1 MRKSRTPV
9 LSNAAPAGSV
19 PPKCRPAAPPPTA
32 SFLHCSTVSPEL
44 SASTARALPP
54 VCIVLVTF
62 NGRDHLRPC
71 LDSIA
76 ALDYPSDLVRTVCVD
91 NDSTDG
97 TKELLASSYPWVTV
111 LPQTSNLGF
120 APAVTLAAEFATE
133 ECVALINNDMRVDRD
148 WLRALVSRYRPDEG
162 IVCVAGTILD
172 WDGAHVDFADSTI
185 NFHGFG
191 QQQGFG
197 LTIEDAT
204 AKGLLG
210 SAADGRR
217 LPFACGGSM
226 LVQRELFVR
235 LGGFDP
241 AFFAYFED
249 VDFGWRL
256 QVCGYRTELSAHAI
270 SYHRHHGTSSR
281 FATHERILLLERNAL
296 RMLLKN
302 AGDEHLPTLLA
313 GALLLAAR
321 RAKSDARS
329 DRASYDIGVLA
340 DEMESVHRIGTSR
353 MHAVNDV
360 LDDLDVILAQRQD
373 IQARRQVSDSV
384 VFATFGQPLEA
395 LGNDSPPYV
404 ATLGKVTRFLGVPEL
419 FDAAPVGR
427 FVVLCANDVIGERMA
442 GTAIRSWELAC
453 ALGAHVPTVLASPK
467 LVGRRDAAV
476 EVVEFADPSELLALV
491 DQADAVLVFGF
502 DLVRYPF
509 LKHTRALVVVDL
521 YDPWIFGSLEQYDTM
536 TRDEAE
542 GAKAHEIG
550 TLNELLD
557 IGDFFICAS
566 ERQRDF
572 WLGMLASRGRLDKA
586 AHELDPHL
594 RKLIDVV
601 PFGCPVLPPVAPLV
615 SALRGGR
622 FPGIDGSS
630 KVILWG
636 GGTWDWFDPIGVV
649 DAFIR
654 VQSIVP
660 EARLFFMGL
669 ELEGRGVPEMPT
681 TQRLIDHIDA
691 LGLRQKGLVVL
702 GPWLPYDDR
711 GEFLLEADV
720 GVVAAKAMAESRLAW
735 RTRTLDHFWA
745 GLPTIT
751 TAGDVIS
758 DLVHESN
765 AGIRIPA
772 NDVDALV
779 DALLALLTDDERRAT
794 CAANARALADQFRW
808 PNVVAPL
815 AQLAADPGP
824 WRAARATRGRLVGGG
839 GGARGVAGGAA
850 SVEVARLAS
859 ELADAQKHLAAA
871 RKKLN
876 VLNKTPLYPA
886 YLALQSARAKLRGRK

>member
-1 MRKSRTPV
+1 MDR
-9 LSNAAPAGSV
+9 
-19 PPKCRPAAPPPTA
+19 
-32 SFLHCSTVSPEL
+32 SPEVPNV
-44 SASTARALPP
+44 S
-54 VCIVLVTF
+54 VCIVLVTY
-62 NGRDHLRPC
+62 NGREHLGPC

-76 ALDYPSDLVRTVCVD
+76 ALDYPAGLARTVCVD
-91 NDSTDG
+91 NNSTDG
-97 TKELLASSYPWVTV
+97 TRELLAERYPWVEV
-111 LPQTSNLGF
+111 LPQRTNLGF
-120 APAVTLAAEFATE
+120 APAVTLAAQHATE
-133 ECVALINNDMRVDRD
+133 DCVALINNDMRVDAN

-162 IVCVAGTILD
+162 VVCVAGTILD
-172 WDGAHVDFADSTI
+172 WDGTHVDFADATI

-197 LTIEDAT
+197 TTVAEAT
-204 AKGLLG
+204 AKGLIG
-210 SAADGRR
+210 DSADGRR
-217 LPFACGGSM
+217 LPFACGGAM
-226 LVQRELFVR
+226 LVRRDLFVE

-256 QVCGYRTELSAHAI
+256 QLCGYRVELSAHAL

-302 AGDEHLPTLLA
+302 VDDDNLPTLLSA
-313 GALLLAAR
+313 ALLLSAR
-321 RAKSDARS
+321 RARNDARS
-329 DRASYDIGVLA
+329 DRASYEIGVKA
-340 DEMESVHRIGTSR
+340 DEMEPVHRIGTAR

-360 LDDLDVILAQRQD
+360 LDDLDAILAQRND
-373 IQARRQVSDSV
+373 IQARRQVNDSA

-404 ATLGKVTRFLGVPEL
+404 ATLGKVTRFLGVPGL

-427 FVVLCANDVIGERMA
+427 FVVLSANDVIGERMA
-442 GTAIRSWELAC
+442 GTAIRAWELAR

-467 LVGRRDAAV
+467 PVGRSDAAV

-550 TLNELLD
+550 TLNDLLD
-557 IGDFFICAS
+557 VGDYFICAS

-601 PFGCPVLPPVAPLV
+601 PFGCPTEPPTARVG
-615 SALRGGR
+615 SALRGGAY
-622 FPGIDGSS
+622 PGIDASS
-630 KVILWG
+630 KIVLWG
-636 GGTWDWFDPIGVV
+636 GGTWDWFDPVGVV
-649 DAFIR
+649 DAFVR
-654 VQSIVP
+654 VQKEIP

-681 TQRLIDHIDA
+681 TRRLIERIDA
-691 LGLRQKGLVVL
+691 LGLRERNLVVL

-711 GEFLLEADV
+711 GAFLLEADV

-735 RTRTLDHFWA
+735 RTRSLDHFWA

-751 TAGDVIS
+751 TAGDVLS
-758 DLVHESN
+758 DLVN
-765 AGIRIPA
+765 DAGAGIRIPA
-772 NDVDALV
+772 NDEDALV
-779 DALLALLTDDERRAT
+779 TAMRDLLGDDERRSE
-794 CAANARALADQFRW
+794 CSRNALALADRFRW
-808 PNVVAPL
+808 PTVVAPL
-815 AQLAADPGP
+815 VSFAEEPGP
-824 WRAARATRGRLVGGG
+824 WRAARAGRGRLVGASGTGRGVGG
-839 GGARGVAGGAA
+839 GVA
-850 SVEVARLAS
+850 SVEVARLSA
-859 ELADAQKHLAAA
+859 ELADTQKHLAAA
-871 RKKLN
+871 RRKLD
-876 VLNKTPLYPA
+876 VLNKTPIYPA
-886 YLALQSARAKLRGRK
+886 YRALQSARARLRGGRP

>member
-1 MRKSRTPV
+1 MGSQSVQWPV
-9 LSNAAPAGSV
+9 V
-19 PPKCRPAAPPPTA
+19 PGQLP
-32 SFLHCSTVSPEL
+32 TVS
-44 SASTARALPP
+44 
-54 VCIVLVTF
+54 IVLVTF
-62 NGRDHLRPC
+62 NGRSHLPPC

-76 ALDYPSDLVRTVCVD
+76 ALDYPADLVRTICVD

-97 TKELLASSYPWVTV
+97 TKELLAEAYPWVEV
-111 LPQTSNLGF
+111 LPQSSNLGF
-120 APAVTLAAEFATE
+120 APAVTLAATHATS
-133 ECVALINNDMRVDRD
+133 ECVALINNDMRVDPG
-148 WLRALVSRYRPDEG
+148 WLRGLVSRYRPDAG
-162 IVCVAGTILD
+162 VVCVGGTILD
-172 WDGAHVDFADSTI
+172 WEGAHVDFADATI

-197 LTIEDAT
+197 LPVDEAH

-210 SAADGRR
+210 DSADGHA

-226 LVQRELFVR
+226 LVRRDLFVE

-302 AGDEHLPTLLA
+302 VSDEHLPTLLSA
-313 GALLLAAR
+313 ALLLNAR
-321 RAKSDARS
+321 RARSDARS
-329 DRASYDIGVLA
+329 DRASYEIGVKA
-340 DEMESVHRIGTSR
+340 DEMEPVHRIGTAR
-353 MHAVNDV
+353 MHAINDV
-360 LDDLDVILAQRQD
+360 LDDLDAILVQRQE
-373 IQARRQVSDSV
+373 IQAKRQVSDAA

-404 ATLGKVTRFLGVPEL
+404 ATLNKVARFLGVPEL
-419 FDAAPVGR
+419 FDDAPVGR

-442 GTAIRSWELAC
+442 GTAIRAWEVAC

-467 LVGRRDAAV
+467 PVGRRDAAV

-491 DQADAVLVFGF
+491 DRADAVFVFGF

-521 YDPWIFGSLEQYDTM
+521 YDPWIFGSLEQYDAM
-536 TRDEAE
+536 SRDEAE

-550 TLNELLD
+550 TLNDLLD
-557 IGDFFICAS
+557 TGDFFVCAS

-601 PFGCPVLPPVAPLV
+601 PFGCPSSSPAAAPSPV
-615 SALRGGR
+615 LRGGAY
-622 FPGIDGSS
+622 PGIDASS
-630 KVILWG
+630 KIILWG

-649 DAFIR
+649 DAFVR

-669 ELEGRGVPEMPT
+669 ELEGRGVPEMAT
-681 TQRLIDHIDA
+681 TRRLIEHIDA
-691 LGLRQKGLVVL
+691 LGLRERKLVVL
-702 GPWLPYDDR
+702 GPWLPYDER
-711 GEFLLEADV
+711 GQFLLEADI
-720 GVVAAKAMAESRLAW
+720 GIVAAKAMAESRLAW

-751 TAGDVIS
+751 TAGDVLS
-758 DLVHESN
+758 DLVHDAD
-765 AGIRIPA
+765 AGRRIPA
-772 NDVDALV
+772 NDLDALTN
-779 DALLALLTDDERRAT
+779 AMLELLTDDAARAT
-794 CAANARALADQFRW
+794 CAANALRLADRFRW
-808 PNVVAPL
+808 PDVVAPL
-815 AQLAADPGP
+815 SALAADPGP
-824 WRAARATRGRLVGGG
+824 WRAARAARGRLVGGG
-839 GGARGVAGGAA
+839 ARGGVSGGVAG
-850 SVEVARLAS
+850 VEVARLAA
-859 ELADAQKHLAAA
+859 ELAESQKHLHAA
-871 RKKLN
+871 RRKLD
-876 VLNKTPLYPA
+876 VLNKTPIYPA
-886 YLALQSARAKLRGRK
+886 YRALQNARAKFRGTKS

>member
-1 MRKSRTPV
+1 MSFVHCSPVSRE
-9 LSNAAPAGSV
+9 LSV
-19 PPKCRPAAPPPTA
+19 P
-32 SFLHCSTVSPEL
+32 
-44 SASTARALPP
+44 TARPVP
-54 VCIVLVTF
+54 TVCIVLVTF
-62 NGRDHLRPC
+62 NGHDHLAPC

-76 ALDYPSDLVRTVCVD
+76 ALDYPTDRVRTVCVD
-91 NDSTDG
+91 NNSTDG
-97 TKELLASSYPWVTV
+97 TKELLAASYPWVTV
-111 LPQTSNLGF
+111 LAQKRNLGF

-133 ECVALINNDMRVDRD
+133 DCVALINNDMRVDPQ
-148 WLRALVSRYRPDEG
+148 WLRALASRYRPDEG
-162 IVCVAGTILD
+162 VVCVAGTILN
-172 WDGAHVDFADSTI
+172 WDGTQVDFADSTI

-197 LTIEDAT
+197 LSIAEAT

-210 SAADGRR
+210 PAADGRR

-226 LVQRELFVR
+226 LVERRLFVA

-256 QVCGYRTELSAHAI
+256 QVCGYRTELSAHAV

-313 GALLLAAR
+313 GALLLASR
-321 RAKSDARS
+321 RARSDARS
-329 DRASYDIGVLA
+329 DRASYEIGVLA
-340 DEMESVHRIGTSR
+340 DEMESVHRIGTAR

-360 LDDLDVILAQRQD
+360 LDDLDVILSQRQE
-373 IQARRQVSDSV
+373 IQGRRQVSDSV

-404 ATLGKVTRFLGVPEL
+404 ATLGKVTRFLGVPAL

-442 GTAIRSWELAC
+442 GTAIRAWELAR
-453 ALGAHVPTVLASPK
+453 ALGSHVPTVLASPK
-467 LVGRRDAAV
+467 PVGRRDPAV
-476 EVVEFADPSELLALV
+476 EVVEFADPSELLSLV

-557 IGDFFICAS
+557 IGDFFVCAS

-601 PFGCPVLPPVAPLV
+601 PFGCPALAPVTAATP
-615 SALRGGR
+615 ALRGGR
-622 FPGIDGSS
+622 FPGIDASS

-649 DAFIR
+649 DAFVR
-654 VQSIVP
+654 VQSTVP

-681 TQRLIDHIDA
+681 TKRLIDHIDS
-691 LGLRQKGLVVL
+691 LGLRSKGLVVL
-702 GPWLPYDDR
+702 GPWLPYDER
-711 GEFLLEADV
+711 GQFLLEADV

-751 TAGDVIS
+751 TEGDVIS
-758 DLVHESN
+758 DLVHDSN

-772 NDVDALV
+772 NDVDALA
-779 DALLALLTDDERRAT
+779 DAMASLLTDEGRRT
-794 CAANARALADQFRW
+794 VCASNARALADRFRW
-808 PNVVAPL
+808 PNVIAPL
-815 AQLAADPGP
+815 ARLANEPGP
-824 WRAARATRGRLVGGG
+824 WRSARATRGRLVGGG
-839 GGARGVAGGAA
+839 AGARGVSGGTA
-850 SVEVARLAS
+850 SVEVARLSS
-859 ELADAQKHLAAA
+859 ELADTQKHLAAA
-871 RKKLN
+871 RRKLD
-876 VLNKTPLYPA
+876 VLNKTPIYPA
-886 YLALQSARAKLRGRK
+886 YRALQSARARLRGKK

>member
-1 MRKSRTPV
+1 MS
-9 LSNAAPAGSV
+9 S
-19 PPKCRPAAPPPTA
+19 
-32 SFLHCSTVSPEL
+32 EL
-44 SASTARALPP
+44 SAPTAQRLPT

-62 NGRDHLRPC
+62 NGHDHLAPC

-76 ALDYPSDLVRTVCVD
+76 ALDYPPDRLRTLCVE
-91 NDSTDG
+91 NNSTDG
-97 TKELLASSYPWVTV
+97 TRELLAASYPWVTV
-111 LPQTSNLGF
+111 LAQSTNLGF

-133 ECVALINNDMRVDRD
+133 ECVAFINNDMRVDAK

-162 IVCVAGTILD
+162 VVCVAGTILD
-172 WDGAHVDFADSTI
+172 WDGSHVDFVDSTI

-197 LTIEDAT
+197 LTIVDAA

-210 SAADGRR
+210 DAADGRR
-217 LPFACGGSM
+217 LPFSCGGSM
-226 LVQRELFVR
+226 LVQRDLFVS

-241 AFFAYFED
+241 EFFAYFED

-281 FATHERILLLERNAL
+281 FATHERVLLLERNAL

-302 AGDEHLPTLLA
+302 VSDEHLPTLLSA
-313 GALLLAAR
+313 SLLLAAR

-329 DRASYDIGVLA
+329 ERAAYDVGVMA
-340 DEMESVHRIGTSR
+340 DEMESVHRIGTAR

-360 LDDLDVILAQRQD
+360 LDDLDAILVQRSA
-373 IQARRQVSDSV
+373 IQARRQVNDTT
-384 VFATFGQPLEA
+384 VFASFGQPLEA

-404 ATLGKVTRFLGVPEL
+404 ATLGKVARFLGVPSL

-427 FVVLCANDVIGERMA
+427 FVVLSANDVVGERMA
-442 GTAIRSWELAC
+442 GTAIRAWEVAR

-467 LVGRRDAAV
+467 PVGRRDPAV
-476 EVVEFADPSELLALV
+476 DVVEFADPSELLALV

-521 YDPWIFGSLEQYDTM
+521 YDPWIFGSLEQYDAM

-550 TLNELLD
+550 TLNDLLD
-557 IGDFFICAS
+557 TGDFFICAS

-601 PFGCPVLPPVAPLV
+601 PFGCPAAAPVVPPSP
-615 SALRGGR
+615 ALRGGR
-622 FPGIDGSS
+622 FPGIDATS

-649 DAFIR
+649 DAFVR
-654 VQSIVP
+654 VQRDVP

-681 TQRLIDHIDA
+681 TQRLIDHLDA
-691 LGLRQKGLVVL
+691 LGLRDQGLVVL

-711 GEFLLEADV
+711 GQFLLEADV

-745 GLPTIT
+745 GLPTVT
-751 TAGDVIS
+751 TAGDVLS
-758 DLVHESN
+758 DLVHEHH

-772 NDVDALV
+772 NDNDALT
-779 DALLALLTDDERRAT
+779 DALRSLLTDDALRAS
-794 CAANARALADQFRW
+794 CAAQALALADQFRW
-808 PNVVAPL
+808 PAVVAPL
-815 AQLAADPGP
+815 AALAAEPGP
-824 WRAARATRGRLVGGG
+824 WRAARASRGRLVGGG
-839 GGARGVAGGAA
+839 SHTAIRGGVAG
-850 SVEVARLAS
+850 VEVARLSA
-859 ELADAQKHLAAA
+859 ELAESQKHLEAA

-886 YLALQSARAKLRGRK
+886 YLALQSARTRMRGRK

>member
-1 MRKSRTPV
+1 MDRPPLDPLARP
-9 LSNAAPAGSV
+9 LPEPSV
-19 PPKCRPAAPPPTA
+19 
-32 SFLHCSTVSPEL
+32 S
-44 SASTARALPP
+44 
-54 VCIVLVTF
+54 VCIVLVTY
-62 NGRDHLRPC
+62 NGRDHLGPC

-76 ALDYPSDLVRTVCVD
+76 ALDYPAGLVRTVCVD
-91 NDSTDG
+91 NNSTDG
-97 TKELLASSYPWVTV
+97 TLELLAARYPWVEV
-111 LPQTSNLGF
+111 LRQTTNLGF
-120 APAVTLAAEFATE
+120 SPAVNLAAEYATE
-133 ECVALINNDMRVDRD
+133 ACVALINNDMRVDPN
-148 WLRALVSRYRPDEG
+148 WLRALVSRYRPDDG
-162 IVCVAGTILD
+162 VVCVAGTILD
-172 WDGAHVDFADSTI
+172 WEGAHVDFADATI

-197 LTIEDAT
+197 TTLGQAN
-204 AKGLLG
+204 AKGLIG
-210 SAADGRR
+210 TVADGRR
-217 LPFACGGSM
+217 LPFACGGAM
-226 LVQRELFVR
+226 LVRRDLFVQ

-241 AFFAYFED
+241 SFFAYFED

-256 QVCGYRTELSAHAI
+256 QLSGYRVELSAHAI

-281 FATHERILLLERNAL
+281 FSTHERILLLERNAL

-302 AGDEHLPTLLA
+302 VDDENLPTLLA
-313 GALLLAAR
+313 AALLLSAR
-321 RAKSDARS
+321 RARNDARS
-329 DRASYDIGVLA
+329 DRALYEIGVNA
-340 DEMESVHRIGTSR
+340 DEMESVHRIGTAR

-360 LDDLDVILAQRQD
+360 LDDFDAILTQRQE
-373 IQARRQVSDSV
+373 IQGRRQVSDTA

-427 FVVLCANDVIGERMA
+427 FVVLCANDVVGERMA
-442 GTAIRSWELAC
+442 GTAIRAWELAR

-467 LVGRRDAAV
+467 PVGRSDAAV
-476 EVVEFADPSELLALV
+476 EVLEFGDPSELLTLV

-521 YDPWIFGSLEQYDTM
+521 YDPWIFGSLEQYDAM

-557 IGDFFICAS
+557 VGDYFICAS

-586 AHELDPHL
+586 SHELDPHL

-601 PFGCPVLPPVAPLV
+601 PFGCPVEPPVRRV
-615 SALRGGR
+615 EALRGGAY
-622 FPGIDGSS
+622 PGIDAES

-649 DAFIR
+649 NAFVR
-654 VQSIVP
+654 VQKEIP
-660 EARLFFMGL
+660 DARLFFMGL

-681 TQRLIDHIDA
+681 TQRLIDHIDS
-691 LGLRQKGLVVL
+691 LGLRARNLVVL
-702 GPWLPYDDR
+702 GPWLAYDDR
-711 GEFLLEADV
+711 GAYLLEADV

-735 RTRTLDHFWA
+735 RTRALDHFWA

-751 TAGDVIS
+751 TAGDVLS
-758 DLVHESN
+758 DLVHDAG

-772 NDVDALV
+772 NDEDALV
-779 DALLALLTDDERRAT
+779 DALRGLLGDDARRAE
-794 CAANARALADQFRW
+794 CARNAAALADRFRW
-808 PNVVAPL
+808 PDVVAPL
-815 AQLAADPGP
+815 AALADEPGP
-824 WRAARATRGRLVGGG
+824 WRAARSARGRLVGGG
-839 GGARGVAGGAA
+839 GDRRVSGGVA
-850 SVEVARLAS
+850 SVEVARLAA
-859 ELADAQKHLAAA
+859 ELAENQKHLAAA
-871 RKKLN
+871 RRKLD
-876 VLNKTPLYPA
+876 VLNKTPIYPA
-886 YLALQSARAKLRGRK
+886 YRALQNARARLRGTRVNKP